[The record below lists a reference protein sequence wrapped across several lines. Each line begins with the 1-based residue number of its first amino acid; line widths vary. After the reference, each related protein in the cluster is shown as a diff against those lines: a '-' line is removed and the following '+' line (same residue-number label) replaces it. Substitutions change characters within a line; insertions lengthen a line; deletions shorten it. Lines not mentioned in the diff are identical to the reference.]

1 MNFFIIVLLSG
12 SVNGA
17 EEYFIV
23 TDPTFE
29 TMEQCADYGVNK
41 QSSVLQGMYNATGRT
56 NWDTIACVD
65 KERLQ
70 YMLRNIK
77 PEGTDA

>member
-17 EEYFIV
+17 VEYFVV
-23 TDPTFE
+23 TEPTFE
-29 TMEQCADYGVNK
+29 TMEQCADYGTNN
-41 QSSVLQGMYNATGRT
+41 QDSVLQGMYNATGST
-56 NWDTIACVD
+56 SWKTIACID

-77 PEGTDA
+77 QEGTDV